1 MIPDIKDIEK
11 HPEVYAKLLQM
22 SLKAFITVF
31 HYYIYRKPFNFMPF
45 HEEIIKKLEN
55 IVYGKAEKK
64 NLYIG
69 LAPRF
74 GKSAIMQYLI
84 TWGYAINPNC
94 NYIMT
99 SYGDKLVL
107 KFSGIAKSIIES
119 DLYYKLFGLKC
130 VKDTTAKDLWKIE
143 QGGEFRAVSM
153 KGIITGFGCF
163 NYNQPVIT
171 EKGEMLLGDIV
182 EKQEKVR
189 VYSYNHKKSQ
199 FELKNINFYIKN
211 KDQEFVRVLFNDG
224 SSVICTPDH
233 KFYTDKGYVEAK
245 DLIKRNSILPS
256 NSLNNVNRYSKFFAY
271 ILIGMIFVCDI
282 LRFGICKEFLSWISI
297 MATSLKSYSL
307 RFFRPVNS
315 SLNIGNLCV
324 RYVKILCNKFVG
336 SSICRNLLCL
346 FYGYFV
352 VPVMSTVKNT
362 ISFVV
367 GLRPI
372 RKIFNPVIGAVSV
385 KMSREH
391 SFFLRTYKRMR
402 NKLVNSAFMP
412 NAIYTKINTFISF
425 FVRIFRKNMIGSVVF
440 NDATPVNRIK
450 SFKFWNRKPLIV
462 YSLGHNFTSYC
473 LNVSSNH
480 NMLLGGNQQ
489 VLVSNCGQ
497 HESGW
502 GGALIIDDYLK
513 ADNFNSEVEKQ
524 NCVDVY
530 TNTLKSRRNNPNTP
544 IICIAQRL
552 ATDDLVGWLKANE
565 AEDWDFFSL
574 PTLNEE
580 DKSIWEA
587 IVPSKD
593 LIKMRE
599 TNPFLFYSQYQ
610 QEPIILGGS
619 VIKEDWFRF
628 YPSVEVDYKRMFMT
642 ADTALKVKECN
653 DYTAIALWGITT
665 HNELYLIDMLHG
677 KWEAPDLE
685 RQFISF
691 WNKWR
696 KGIGITK
703 PNSVYIEDKASGTG
717 LIQSIKRQGG
727 VPVIAYEP
735 EKDKLTRVMDVTP
748 YIESGCLY
756 LPIGKEYQ
764 ISKDLLSECV
774 AFTADDS
781 HAHDDMVD
789 CMTMALNIAYR
800 KSPMKVADDVAEQIQ
815 SYSMY

>member
-153 KGIITGFGCF
+153 KGIITGFG
-163 NYNQPVIT
+163 
-171 EKGEMLLGDIV
+171 
-182 EKQEKVR
+182 
-189 VYSYNHKKSQ
+189 
-199 FELKNINFYIKN
+199 
-211 KDQEFVRVLFNDG
+211 
-224 SSVICTPDH
+224 
-233 KFYTDKGYVEAK
+233 A
-245 DLIKRNSILPS
+245 
-256 NSLNNVNRYSKFFAY
+256 
-271 ILIGMIFVCDI
+271 
-282 LRFGICKEFLSWISI
+282 
-297 MATSLKSYSL
+297 
-307 RFFRPVNS
+307 
-315 SLNIGNLCV
+315 
-324 RYVKILCNKFVG
+324 
-336 SSICRNLLCL
+336 
-346 FYGYFV
+346 
-352 VPVMSTVKNT
+352 
-362 ISFVV
+362 
-367 GLRPI
+367 
-372 RKIFNPVIGAVSV
+372 
-385 KMSREH
+385 
-391 SFFLRTYKRMR
+391 
-402 NKLVNSAFMP
+402 
-412 NAIYTKINTFISF
+412 
-425 FVRIFRKNMIGSVVF
+425 
-440 NDATPVNRIK
+440 
-450 SFKFWNRKPLIV
+450 
-462 YSLGHNFTSYC
+462 
-473 LNVSSNH
+473 
-480 NMLLGGNQQ
+480 
-489 VLVSNCGQ
+489 GQ

>member
-1 MIPDIKDIEK
+1 MKQITERTIN
-11 HPEVYAKLLQM
+11 
-22 SLKAFITVF
+22 AFIESPFGAEELCKSFKSFIAVF
-31 HYYIYRKPFNFMPF
+31 HYYVFRQQFIFKPF
-45 HEEIIKKLEN
+45 HDEIIRKLEDIAN
-55 IVYGKAEKK
+55 CKNVKK

-74 GKSAIMQYLI
+74 GKSQIVQYFI
-84 TWGYAINPNC
+84 CWSYARNPKC
-94 NYIMT
+94 NFIMT

-107 KFSGIAKSIIES
+107 KFSAMSKNIIES
-119 DLYYKLFGLKC
+119 DLFKKLFGIEC
-130 VKDTTAKDLWKIE
+130 ENDTTAKDLWKIKN
-143 QGGEFRAVSM
+143 GGEFRATSM
-153 KGIITGFGCF
+153 KGVLTGFGAST
-163 NYNQPVIT
+163 P
-171 EKGEMLLGDIV
+171 EEG
-182 EKQEKVR
+182 
-189 VYSYNHKKSQ
+189 YS
-199 FELKNINFYIKN
+199 
-211 KDQEFVRVLFNDG
+211 G
-224 SSVICTPDH
+224 C
-233 KFYTDKGYVEAK
+233 
-245 DLIKRNSILPS
+245 IL
-256 NSLNNVNRYSKFFAY
+256 
-271 ILIGMIFVCDI
+271 
-282 LRFGICKEFLSWISI
+282 
-297 MATSLKSYSL
+297 
-307 RFFRPVNS
+307 
-315 SLNIGNLCV
+315 
-324 RYVKILCNKFVG
+324 
-336 SSICRNLLCL
+336 
-346 FYGYFV
+346 
-352 VPVMSTVKNT
+352 
-362 ISFVV
+362 
-367 GLRPI
+367 
-372 RKIFNPVIGAVSV
+372 
-385 KMSREH
+385 
-391 SFFLRTYKRMR
+391 
-402 NKLVNSAFMP
+402 
-412 NAIYTKINTFISF
+412 
-425 FVRIFRKNMIGSVVF
+425 
-440 NDATPVNRIK
+440 
-450 SFKFWNRKPLIV
+450 
-462 YSLGHNFTSYC
+462 
-473 LNVSSNH
+473 
-480 NMLLGGNQQ
+480 
-489 VLVSNCGQ
+489 
-497 HESGW
+497 
-502 GGALIIDDYLK
+502 IDDYLK

-524 NCVDVY
+524 NCVDIY
-530 TNTLKSRRNNPNTP
+530 TNTLKSRLNKPTAP

-565 AEDWDFFSL
+565 AEDWDFFTV
-574 PTLNEE
+574 PTLDENEKSVWE
-580 DKSIWEA
+580 DKM
-587 IVPSKD
+587 PSKD